1 MAEESKVVSLDNF
14 EQRVLV
20 NGLCSF
26 RNELLRADQPTEDV
40 DELLLKVIDAPTKK
54 ESRKA
59 NREAR

>member
-1 MAEESKVVSLDNF
+1 MADEKKIVSLDNF

-54 ESRKA
+54 EKHKSSY
-59 NREAR
+59 EAR